1 MGWEDIT
8 AGGGG
13 GGGGCTYYST
23 ACVVVLVTKSKE
35 SATKCVRLYGIDELI
50 LLQCSGLS
58 TCTLHVF
65 AHYYTLQ
72 YSIVASLN
80 NGLATLMPYPTPRH
94 LPPPP
99 LTS

>member
-8 AGGGG
+8 A

-23 ACVVVLVTKSKE
+23 ACVVVLVTKCKE
-35 SATKCVRLYGIDELI
+35 SATKCIRLYGIDELI
-50 LLQCSGLS
+50 LLQCSRLS

-65 AHYYTLQ
+65 AHHYTLQ
-72 YSIVASLN
+72 YSTIASLK
-80 NGLATLMPYPTPRH
+80 NGLATLMPYPTP
-94 LPPPP
+94 PIP